1 MLLADH
7 NTRIIVFGSSADDAR
22 FVAEQIAHE
31 AFHNVSFF
39 PGSTGELQSAVR

>member
-22 FVAEQIAHE
+22 FVAEQIARE

-39 PGSTGELQSAVR
+39 SGTPQDLQSVVH